1 MVSPSE
7 NQSQK
12 DHILEVLWENP
23 LLTFFQLLKLPACL
37 SQWFP
42 SSTFTGNNHMTS
54 YPSNLFHC
62 NISFRLASDYNFLL
76 RILVITLGPLESSR
90 TLPHLKVLNFVP
102 SSKSLLSCK
111 GRMSQPLGI
120 KVWTSLWSHFL
131 PTTEFLLNF
140 YRWYFL
146 YLHMIKALNPSVFI

>member
-1 MVSPSE
+1 MWPLVSPSE

-62 NISFRLASDYNFLL
+62 NISFRLASDYNFLFW
-76 RILVITLGPLESSR
+76 G
-90 TLPHLKVLNFVP
+90 
-102 SSKSLLSCK
+102 SLLWPWAHLNHPGHCRISRSLTLSHLQNLFCHVK
-111 GRMSQPLGI
+111 EECH
-120 KVWTSLWSHFL
+120 SLWELKYGHLYGAIFC
-131 PTTEFLLNF
+131 LLQSF
-140 YRWYFL
+140 YLIFTDGTF
-146 YLHMIKALNPSVFI
+146 FISIW